1 MGCQSRDYTISDG
14 FLPIYYLGE
23 SIKSSICDIH
33 SNFKSLVGGRKK
45 RRTIKSRTIK
55 RVSNKK
61 SRKYKQYIN
70 GKGNKSRKKYI
81 V

>member
-14 FLPIYYLGE
+14 FLPIYYLGQ
-23 SIKSSICDIH
+23 SITSGICDIRN
-33 SNFKSLVGGRKK
+33 NFKSLVGGKK
-45 RRTIKSRTIK
+45 KPKTLK

-61 SRKYKQYIN
+61 GRKYKQYTN
-70 GKGNKSRKKYI
+70 GKGNHGKSRKKYI